1 MNDEEDISSEIDS
14 LRDLCGLQTRDVN
27 SRHQF
32 LESLGKTLKAWTN
45 RREESGQNGVE
56 NFLSDILPC
65 ILRLSFRSP
74 FSDIRESCSDL
85 LVAVKEKGI
94 KVPRRVYKGP
104 TTFIPS
110 KEVPPIDTDDE
121 QVLGLLVESFL
132 LSGRV
137 TNVTSLIAF
146 HPQYLECFLKT
157 EYFMFKGE
165 GPLPFDWR
173 CYIAIM
179 GASRHRCCYL
189 VQLYEIEFLKQQGEK
204 TWLQGLDYIPAKLRA
219 LSAINKILA
228 HQPWLLSPGHIETL
242 LKGEDNWSL
251 SELVQ
256 AIVILVHTHSLC
268 SFVYG
273 CGITPEIDR
282 DGGHTYKPPSLQ
294 ESKQGSFERDSLSLN
309 GVNNRS
315 CMTELVEKMKEV
327 EAEQDALMETTQEEL
342 FQQFEKVESGE
353 VSTGKDKVSTGCDT
367 PQPGIARY
375 LKDVSFGYS
384 DFASRNPQMDIST
397 FKVQDYSWEEHGFSL
412 INRLYP
418 DMGQMLDDKF
428 SCTFNLTYNTLGKVE
443 NVDTSTFRR
452 ATWNYIHLVFGIYH
466 DDYLYTEVNK
476 LMERSYKQ
484 YIKGVA
490 CFPEKVSIDDYL
502 GFMPELTHSEKV
514 HINLLLLESRVQAE
528 LLYALR
534 AIMKYM
540 T

>member
-353 VSTGKDKVSTGCDT
+353 VSTGKDKVSTGCET

>member
-45 RREESGQNGVE
+45 RGLENVQNGVE

-85 LVAVKEKGI
+85 LMAVKEKGI

-189 VQLYEIEFLKQQGEK
+189 VQLYEIEFLKQQGNK

-219 LSAINKILA
+219 LSTINKILA
-228 HQPWLLSPGHIETL
+228 HQPWLLSPDHIETL

-309 GVNNRS
+309 GVNSRS
-315 CMTELVEKMKEV
+315 CMTELMEKMKEV
-327 EAEQDALMETTQEEL
+327 EAEQDVLMETTQEEL